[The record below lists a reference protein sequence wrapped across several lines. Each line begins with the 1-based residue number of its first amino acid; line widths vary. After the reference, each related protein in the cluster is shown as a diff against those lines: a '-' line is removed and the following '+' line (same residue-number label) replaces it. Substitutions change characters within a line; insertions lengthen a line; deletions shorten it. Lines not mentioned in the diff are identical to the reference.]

1 MYEYTSA
8 AKEYC
13 EIIWNKV
20 PSDKE
25 INRENIFTA
34 ESISDDDIKSMF
46 SE

>member
-1 MYEYTSA
+1 MIRRTFMGISLMS
-8 AKEYC
+8 
-13 EIIWNKV
+13 ILNLGNT
-20 PSDKE
+20 KE